1 MRINTSQLCQWVQLR
16 RDHWLENSIQI
27 PIEHL
32 QKLRHA
38 RAVGMRNLFQL
49 PLLDGVNKHC
59 VQNLKCNV
67 FMNLA
72 NSLLQLHKKQ
82 KTARN
87 DSRSGN

>member
-16 RDHWLENSIQI
+16 RDNWLENSIQI

-32 QKLRHA
+32 QQLRHA
-38 RAVGMRNLFQL
+38 RAVGMRNLFPA
-49 PLLDGVNKHC
+49 PLLDEFNKQC
-59 VQNLKCNV
+59 VQNLQCNA
-67 FMNLA
+67 FINLA